1 MILLG
6 MYVRIGTDSLSF
18 YYVPLY
24 VFFLSFVYN
33 LHVKIIIKAIL

>member
-24 VFFLSFVYN
+24 VFSIFCVQFTY
-33 LHVKIIIKAIL
+33 